1 MGRAA
6 PTKLR
11 GPYLPWVCLSNSS
24 PRSFLSL
31 WLEEGLDLQ
40 AGFRDNLKCVF
51 PALGVCVLPLAPP
64 VASLHVW
71 GGDLQQCLRAK
82 GSGGMPIFVAEEG

>member
-40 AGFRDNLKCVF
+40 AGFRDNLKCF
-51 PALGVCVLPLAPP
+51 SCSWGVCAPP
-64 VASLHVW
+64 GPPSGQLTRVGRGLAAVPEGQRVW
-71 GGDLQQCLRAK
+71 WHAHLCG
-82 GSGGMPIFVAEEG
+82 